1 MTQLRATCESHV
13 RSFHDPLVGVGLMSV
28 TGAARTLPK
37 VVANDKQIAGNDVVT
52 DHLPETESDVRVPR
66 PEGLDRCYG

>member
-1 MTQLRATCESHV
+1 
-13 RSFHDPLVGVGLMSV
+13 MSV